1 MDETTVR
8 ESAETHARAT
18 VERDYTVAASYLTDE
33 VKANVGEI
41 MKAMPRSL
49 ASADV
54 LGVEVSGDAATCRI
68 RYAGERGATTVE
80 SRWQEV
86 DGRPV
91 IVALDVVE
99 RS

>member
-1 MDETTVR
+1 MDESTVR

-18 VERDYTVAASYLTDE
+18 VERDYTVAASYLTDDA
-33 VKANVGEI
+33 KANVGEI

-54 LGVEVSGDAATCRI
+54 LDVDVSDDAATCRI
-68 RYAGERGATTVE
+68 RYAGGEGATTVE

-86 DGRPV
+86 EGRPM
-91 IVALDVVE
+91 IVALEVVE
-99 RS
+99 KT

>member
-1 MDETTVR
+1 MDESTVR

-18 VERDYTVAASYLTDE
+18 VERDYTVAASYLTDD

-49 ASADV
+49 TSGEVLDV
-54 LGVEVSGDAATCRI
+54 DVSDDAATCRI
-68 RYAGERGATTVE
+68 RYAGGERATTVE

-86 DGRPV
+86 DGQPR
-91 IVALDVVE
+91 IVALDVVD

>member
-1 MDETTVR
+1 MDQTTVR

-18 VERDYTVAASYLTDE
+18 VERDYSVAASYLTDE

-54 LGVEVSGDAATCRI
+54 LDVDVSEDAATCRI
-68 RYAGERGATTVE
+68 RYAGDGGATTVE

-86 DGRPV
+86 DGRPM
-91 IVALDVVE
+91 IVSLEVVE
-99 RS
+99 KS